1 MYGEVMR
8 IGMLVAMGSLVLTG
22 AFAAPYD
29 PEMLFRDPKVEGEA
43 LPELDPFVKPSE
55 SADWELSYSAVG
67 TAVYKTLEGKLAE
80 FPISIPRRKEPIRLT
95 VSAFGTMLD
104 VRGHITVH
112 GNWRASRY
120 QSDHAILKV
129 YSQTSTRGMTRTVEG
144 GSDLH
149 HRWLSSG
156 TELITAG
163 SRNTQVDSEFKTEFS
178 LPVRFHY
185 RSTLDQKDQDDLLI
199 IEHHLYAKPGDDLLK
214 IQLEP
219 NRFTTRVLDSEGRS
233 SVGQLE
239 SRISTAP
246 EVILS
251 KRKPSDQSYE
261 GTISFNVK
269 NRANE
274 PVFGV
279 SSYSNEDIKVK
290 KSNRGPGEFILSYS
304 LHSSILESEMKA
316 NGGEAVRFIALS
328 GYAGNSPSESLISI
342 RFKKPI
348 TTIVSSEEKA
358 VFARGADMEHWD
370 RVSAIYGFPPG
381 GDWGLKKED
390 NLQMAVLSVAEGSIL
405 DTFPARNGEVIWQ
418 GGEMKSAS
426 SQAVQWP
433 ELKFSNPFDRYVSL
447 CFYSTAFCNEK
458 EGVKLRYGP
467 NGFEGS
473 AKVYYRRVNSPDP
486 SKLGLDDVIVMPV
499 YSIER
504 QDKSLRPEKKIV
516 GPLPYWT
523 PKSDTILSMR
533 RVSDLP

>member
-1 MYGEVMR
+1 
-8 IGMLVAMGSLVLTG
+8 MLVAMGALVLTG

-29 PEMLFRDPKVEGEA
+29 PEMLFRDPKGEGEA
-43 LPELDPFVKPSE
+43 LPELHSFVKPSD
-55 SADWELSYSAVG
+55 SAEWELSYSAEG
-67 TAVYKTLEGKLAE
+67 TAVYKTLEGKLIA
-80 FPISIPRRKEPIRLT
+80 FPINISRRKEPIRLT

-104 VRGHITVH
+104 VRRHITVH
-112 GNWRASRY
+112 GTWRASRY

-129 YSQTSTRGMTRTVEG
+129 YSQTTTSGMTRKVEG

-149 HRWLSSG
+149 QRWLSVG
-156 TELITAG
+156 TDLVKAG
-163 SRNTQVDSEFKTEFS
+163 SRNTQVSSEFKTEFS
-178 LPVRFHY
+178 LPVKFHY
-185 RSTLDQKDQDDLLI
+185 RSTLDQKNLDDLLT
-199 IEHHLYAKPGDDLLK
+199 IEHHLFAEPGEDLLK

-246 EVILS
+246 EVIVS
-251 KRKPSDQSYE
+251 KRKPTDQFYE
-261 GTISFNVK
+261 GSITFTVQ
-269 NRANE
+269 NRANV

-279 SSYSNEDIKVK
+279 STYYNKDIKVK
-290 KSNRGPGEFILSYS
+290 KSNRNPGEFILSYS
-304 LHSSILESEMKA
+304 LPSSILEPEMEA
-316 NGGEAVRFIALS
+316 NGGETVRFIELK
-328 GYAGNSPSESLISI
+328 GYAGNSPSESLISV

-370 RVSAIYGFPPG
+370 RVSAVYGFPPG

-405 DTFPARNGEVIWQ
+405 DTFPARDGEVIWQ

-433 ELKFSNPFDRYVSL
+433 DLKFSNPFDRYVSL
-447 CFYSTAFCNEK
+447 SFYSTAFCNEK

-473 AKVYYRRVNSPDP
+473 ARVYYRRVSSPDP

-499 YSIER
+499 YSIGS

-533 RVSDLP
+533 RVSELP